1 LNDQDLDLQ
10 YLKEELDKL
19 KEEVAKLKDDVERQS
34 YHKIPD
40 RY

>member
-1 LNDQDLDLQ
+1 LKDQDLDLQ

-19 KEEVAKLKDDVERQS
+19 KEEVAKLKDDVERHS

>member
-10 YLKEELDKL
+10 YLKEEIDKL

>member
-1 LNDQDLDLQ
+1 MKDQDLDLQ
-10 YLKEELDKL
+10 YLKEEIDKL
-19 KEEVAKLKDDVERQS
+19 KEEVAKLKDDVERHS

>member
-1 LNDQDLDLQ
+1 LKDQDLDLQ
-10 YLKEELDKL
+10 YLKEEIDKL
-19 KEEVAKLKDDVERQS
+19 KEEVAKLKDDVERHS